1 MVSALLSHS
10 SGHDSQQAVVALT
23 PAGEAMPATTAA
35 LLHANLAGLTPPVP
49 FQLSHRFPFVSSQL
63 WSLVHTT
70 SIGAYLPVGQNSHAE
85 PVPAEEENLRGSGC
99 ETSSFRGAKLGL
111 GGHSLSRCTVCARKL
126 AGCLLMLT
134 GRALGAAGG
143 FLGSTRAPLGAVRA
157 AFEMAR
163 PRGELAGGAGRAS
176 LLAVVVC
183 PAPCRALDADALAI
197 GRSVFSRDAACAGG
211 LPWILLGLAGGAVCA
226 GGHAAP
232 GLSPASCARDA
243 APLPGGVL
251 ILAGEAPRAVRA
263 PQVGRKPAR
272 PALIAQ
278 PGPRPEPAHLA
289 GRATVRVGP
298 HCAGGSRPADWARR
312 AQVLG
317 RPRRARVGR
326 GVVEAPRG
334 AALAAGGVGLPDVAG
349 VEGSGWAGDAG
360 AQAWLRRAG
369 AGGAGC
375 AGRPRPVRVRVP
387 EARRPRGVRARRA
400 IQ

>member
-1 MVSALLSHS
+1 
-10 SGHDSQQAVVALT
+10 
-23 PAGEAMPATTAA
+23 MPATTAA
-35 LLHANLAGLTPPVP
+35 LLHASLAGLTPPVP

-85 PVPAEEENLRGSGC
+85 PVPAEEENLRQRLS
-99 ETSSFRGAKLGL
+99 EKQLPRSQFRV
-111 GGHSLSRCTVCARKL
+111 HSLSRGTVCARKL
-126 AGCLLMLT
+126 AGCLLMLA

-143 FLGSTRAPLGAVRA
+143 FLDSTRAPLGAVRA

-163 PRGELAGGAGRAS
+163 PRGELAGGAGGTS

-183 PAPCRALDADALAI
+183 PAPCRALDASALAV
-197 GRSVFSRDAACAGG
+197 GRCVFSRDTACAGG
-211 LPWILLGLAGGAVCA
+211 LPLILLGLAGGAVCA

-232 GLSPASCARDA
+232 GLSPASCALNA
-243 APLPGGVL
+243 ACLPGGVL
-251 ILAGEAPRAVRA
+251 ILAGEAPQAEQA
-263 PQVGRKPAR
+263 PVGVRKPAR
-272 PALIAQ
+272 PALIAL
-278 PGPRPEPAHLA
+278 PGPRPEPPHLA
-289 GRATVRVGP
+289 VCADVRVGP
-298 HCAGGSRPADWARR
+298 HRAGGSRPADWARR

-349 VEGSGWAGDAG
+349 VESSGWAGDAG
-360 AQAWLRRAG
+360 AQAWLRRVG
-369 AGGAGC
+369 ASGAGC
-375 AGRPRPVRVRVP
+375 AGRPRPVRVGVP
-387 EARRPRGVRARRA
+387 GARRPRGVRARRA